1 MSTTTLQG
9 GLDEQ
14 LKGGYSIVE
23 LGHSEAAKIGLP
35 LDACSEGH
43 YLKAH
48 LFVTESGTT
57 EKLQSNRKVGQ
68 TIVLTSCNDGHTGIY
83 SRTGEFGNHGAVE
96 WQPWSPVSDGAVNV
110 VWGAG
115 SSMNNHVTG
124 GTYNITGQRLNAADG
139 LPIANSNPGHTIH
152 ARLLV
157 LDSSIPGTG
166 DNDDKCVTQILT
178 LSNRTGG
185 DGDVYVRTGR
195 ASSKNQL
202 AGGYGWEAWGKLQ
215 QNIEVGQVSSLD
227 SYTGN
232 GIYSGVHT
240 DGNTLFETFV
250 MVVINNYAVAGATG
264 KVRSISQFKYAL
276 NVDGTFSYKTRT
288 GQGNTGISWGNWV
301 DIGAATTTDIQDG
314 AVTAQKLSS
323 ALQEQINKSA
333 NGAYWTSGPNAV
345 TLNINKNDGT
355 VGSQTLPVATTEKAG
370 VMSAGDKKE
379 IKDINSR
386 LGFNEGTIA
395 FSSSNLL
402 PMVWNGTK
410 MVSSTVYNIWVLPLY
425 EGRHYSMVNKA
436 YFLSRKTCSEY
447 PVLNKEL
454 PMENIPAD
462 TFTATS
468 EMKYLVLQVKM
479 SDYDGSDYEIEAG
492 ELGLCEDVKNIKH
505 VSLPILAKNLSD
517 VISNVGSLEKTVEL
531 TPDDFY
537 NIVWNGNS
545 LVTANATYNSIL
557 IPIFEGQSVT
567 IDSINGR
574 SNMWGFKSL
583 PLKGTDE
590 IPTQLSNDVN
600 TFLGTSELR
609 YILINV
615 RVDTF
620 TEANIR
626 LSSTGI
632 EKKIEA
638 LINSVDKP
646 LRDKT
651 IVCFGDSITE
661 FNGDDNKG
669 YGDYLAELSGA
680 TVVRGG
686 IGGTQL
692 ATRKQPVEVIPD
704 NEDDYKHAYG
714 AVDISNL
721 AKAWA
726 NKDWGIVDNAVA
738 WLATNKNDDNS
749 AVIDRLKNCPIENAD
764 IVIVFGGTNDLN
776 NSTYGKP
783 TDTDAVG
790 SVCGGINQIIDSI
803 LTVKPDMV
811 IYFFTPIP
819 RMATSEIWCDDYR
832 TDQSDAH
839 GSLSFPSLVKRI
851 KECVEYNH
859 IPCCDMYN
867 TIGINRKNIY
877 TYADDGVHPNHGY
890 SLLANRMYGFIMAN
904 RNWL

>member
-1 MSTTTLQG
+1 MKNTNKPKNITCRIVNTGVVMKLNTIN
-9 GLDEQ
+9 EIVFP
-14 LKGGYSIVE
+14 GYF
-23 LGHSEAAKIGLP
+23 KI
-35 LDACSEGH
+35 DACN
-43 YLKAH
+43 
-48 LFVTESGTT
+48 VTT
-57 EKLQSNRKVGQ
+57 
-68 TIVLTSCNDGHTGIY
+68 
-83 SRTGEFGNHGAVE
+83 
-96 WQPWSPVSDGAVNV
+96 
-110 VWGAG
+110 
-115 SSMNNHVTG
+115 
-124 GTYNITGQRLNAADG
+124 ADG
-139 LPIANSNPGHTIH
+139 LPEAI
-152 ARLLV
+152 
-157 LDSSIPGTG
+157 DGTCLSAYLEVSDTNHNT
-166 DNDDKCVTQILT
+166 DNL
-178 LSNRTGG
+178 NRT
-185 DGDVYVRTGR
+185 
-195 ASSKNQL
+195 A
-202 AGGYGWEAWGKLQ
+202 
-215 QNIEVGQVSSLD
+215 VGQ
-227 SYTGN
+227 
-232 GIYSGVHT
+232 
-240 DGNTLFETFV
+240 TLFYTNADGINAAYYRSGINKDG
-250 MVVINNYAVAGATG
+250 MVEWGA
-264 KVRSISQFKYAL
+264 
-276 NVDGTFSYKTRT
+276 
-288 GQGNTGISWGNWV
+288 WV
-301 DIGAATTTDIQDG
+301 DLGAATTSDIQDG
-314 AVTAQKLSS
+314 TITAQKLSV
-323 ALQEQINKSA
+323 ALLEQINKNTANATKAA

-355 VGSQTLPVATTEKAG
+355 VGWQTLPAATEEKAG

-379 IKDINSR
+379 LHDVKSR
-386 LGFNEGTIA
+386 LGFNEETIA

-410 MVSSTVYNIWVLPLY
+410 MVSSTTYNIWVLPLT
-425 EGRHYSMVNKA
+425 EGRQYSTVHKA

-447 PVLNKEL
+447 PALNKEL
-454 PMENIPAD
+454 LMETIPAD

-492 ELGLCEDVKNIKH
+492 ELGLCEDVNNIKH

-531 TPDDFY
+531 TPADYY
-537 NIVWNGNS
+537 NLVWNGNS

-574 SNMWGFKSL
+574 SNMWGFKNM

-590 IPTQLSNDVN
+590 IPTKLSNDVN

-609 YILINV
+609 YILIIV
-615 RVDTF
+615 RVATF

-632 EKKIEA
+632 EKKIET
-638 LINSVDKP
+638 LINSGDKP

-726 NKDWGIVDNAVA
+726 NKDWSIVDNAVA
-738 WLATNKNDDNS
+738 WLAANKNDDNS
-749 AVIDRLKNCPIENAD
+749 AVIERLKNCPIEDTD

-776 NSTYGKP
+776 NGTYGNP

-803 LTVKPDMV
+803 LTVKLDMV

-819 RMATSEIWCDDYR
+819 RMISGVWSDDYR
-832 TDQSDAH
+832 TGQTESD
-839 GSLSFPSLVKRI
+839 GGDLSFPGLVKRI

-859 IPCCDMYN
+859 IPCCDMYYGA
-867 TIGINRKNIY
+867 GITKKNI
-877 TYADDGVHPNHGY
+877 TVYADDGVHPNHAY
-890 SLLANRMYGFIMAN
+890 YLLANRMYGFIMAN
-904 RNWL
+904 RNWK